1 MESIQLRG
9 VPYQFSTSIREEGLC
24 QSFNQL
30 TRLTYGF
37 DFTRWQ
43 AAGLWTHRY
52 QPHCLLHGGQVVANV
67 SVNQM
72 RFLWGDKS
80 LSMIQLGT
88 VMTHPDFRGQGL
100 SRYLM
105 ERVLREW
112 AGKADLVYLFANHT
126 VLDFYPKFG
135 FIPMGQ
141 TLFSREIP
149 AGQKGE
155 ARHLDPEREVQLIR
169 HLAEEGKPQGR
180 IQMVDNCQL
189 ALFHLLGPY
198 RDCLY
203 HLPQLDALAVAQREG
218 DALLLWEVFAP
229 GPIPLDKVLAA
240 LAQPGVTR
248 AVLGFTPWGEG
259 FCQTALPGEDDQL
272 FAQGPALSLLGKRP
286 FCFPALSH
294 A

>member
-30 TRLTYGF
+30 TQLTYGF
-37 DFTRWQ
+37 DFTGWQ

-52 QPHCLLHGGQVVANV
+52 QPHCLLYGGQVVANV
-67 SVNQM
+67 SVNRM

-100 SRYLM
+100 S
-105 ERVLREW
+105 W
-112 AGKADLVYLFANHT
+112 
-126 VLDFYPKFG
+126 
-135 FIPMGQ
+135 
-141 TLFSREIP
+141 EIP
-149 AGQKGE
+149 AGRKGE
-155 ARHLDPEREVQLIR
+155 ARHLNPEREEQLIR
-169 HLAEEGKPQGR
+169 HLAERGKPQGP

-218 DALLLWEVFAP
+218 DTLLLWEVFAP
-229 GPIPLDKVLAA
+229 GPAPLDEVLAA

-248 AVLGFTPWGEG
+248 AVFGFTPWGEG

-272 FAQGPALSLLGKRP
+272 FAQGPALSLLGKKP
-286 FCFPALSH
+286 FRFPALSH